1 MGVQYSLT
9 GESPYRTANAADGE
23 GEEEG
28 GGNLKQCL
36 TRSNI
41 RSGSHP
47 SLRGSFHRC
56 IVDFKSA
63 CFFLLRVYAQWRK
76 LSGVATVGPGRARPH
91 QTLLPI
97 GIHNS
102 EDNRQLLLSRCRI
115 FRARLPERLCVHV
128 ISSFMFL
135 TCRQRAWWLQ
145 VVVAS

>member
-23 GEEEG
+23 GEEGG

-63 CFFLLRVYAQWRK
+63 CFFFAAHLCSVTQTQWR
-76 LSGVATVGPGRARPH
+76 SYGRA
-91 QTLLPI
+91 
-97 GIHNS
+97 
-102 EDNRQLLLSRCRI
+102 
-115 FRARLPERLCVHV
+115 
-128 ISSFMFL
+128 
-135 TCRQRAWWLQ
+135 W
-145 VVVAS
+145 